1 VSHQVPRRPLP
12 RRPRRPIMT
21 RRRESGASLPGSRMA
36 AVPDRVDVVLVADV
50 GDPHQLCVDA
60 QLQALGARTLRLNLS
75 DFVSRTLVSR
85 IGALDVAEGTN
96 WSRVDHATTVWWF
109 RPGQAHV
116 EEGTAADEA
125 QLIAD
130 EAPAVLIGSFRAA
143 GVRWVDDPDVI
154 RRAEWKLSECL
165 INDPMA
171 PWSWGG
177 ARLVPWRVC

>member
-1 VSHQVPRRPLP
+1 VSHQVPRRPRP

-75 DFVSRTLVSR
+75 VLVSRTLVSR

-116 EEGTAADEA
+116 EEGT
-125 QLIAD
+125 
-130 EAPAVLIGSFRAA
+130 
-143 GVRWVDDPDVI
+143 
-154 RRAEWKLSECL
+154 
-165 INDPMA
+165 MA
-171 PWSWGG
+171 PIPQLER
-177 ARLVPWRVC
+177 RLPTTSVIGLKRQPVPGRKRADGRSSTSLPKNEPPPTMG